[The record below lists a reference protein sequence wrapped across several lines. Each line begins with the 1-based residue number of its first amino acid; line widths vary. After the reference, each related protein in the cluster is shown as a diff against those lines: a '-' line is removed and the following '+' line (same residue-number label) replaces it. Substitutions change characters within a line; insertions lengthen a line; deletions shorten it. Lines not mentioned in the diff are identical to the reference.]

1 MGKCDCGGNLL
12 HTTTFAETES
22 GLFIWQLMICAD
34 CGKSRW
40 EEVDRSEVQGE

>member
-22 GLFIWQLMICAD
+22 GLD